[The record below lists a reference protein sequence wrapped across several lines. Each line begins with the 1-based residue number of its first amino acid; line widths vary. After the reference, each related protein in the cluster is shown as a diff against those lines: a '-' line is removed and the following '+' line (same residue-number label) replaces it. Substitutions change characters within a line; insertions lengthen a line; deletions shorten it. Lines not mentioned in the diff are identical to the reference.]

1 VPGGRGTPG
10 SAPTTSVIWRGW
22 PSAASEERFE
32 RFGQKSALTQSGTA
46 PSREQQGMTYR
57 NIQGMRAIAALIVVL
72 AHIFQNVTPMHTYWA
87 KTFFSVAGGTGV
99 DIFFV
104 ISGFIIYHVMQ
115 RSIASMD
122 TVGKGRAVY
131 TFAMKRFIRIYPLY
145 WIVFGV
151 SCLIMVWAP
160 PTESPPHEP
169 MFQLLALIDNLPNYY
184 VSVAWTL
191 TFEVYFYALV
201 ALSLLL
207 FAKRAMVG
215 VAIWFAMVGGAT
227 LLGLW
232 LPWSKPLD
240 FLFAPLVLEF
250 LLGIA
255 VAMLLDRGFH
265 RFHGALLAGAF
276 IWITL
281 GSLFL
286 MPGLFASNVDHWGRL
301 VAINRSFALHVVCRG
316 IPAAIFIY
324 GLVVLEIR
332 QRWIMPRVLQ
342 YIGNAS
348 FSIYLW
354 HVVVFN
360 AVAEIFIRLGWIGVV
375 NSIALTALM
384 VAIGLCI
391 GLLSYKF
398 LEEPLLRHLG
408 QRFLGRSVSSHSL
421 EPVGYAR

>member
-1 VPGGRGTPG
+1 
-10 SAPTTSVIWRGW
+10 
-22 PSAASEERFE
+22 
-32 RFGQKSALTQSGTA
+32 
-46 PSREQQGMTYR
+46 MTYR
-57 NIQGMRAIAALIVVL
+57 NIQGMRAIAALIVIM
-72 AHIFQNVTPMHTYWA
+72 AHIFPNIMPMHTHWV
-87 KTFFSVAGGTGV
+87 KTFFSVVGGTGV

-122 TVGKGRAVY
+122 TVGKGRALY
-131 TFAMKRFIRIYPLY
+131 AFAMKRFIRIYPLY
-145 WIVFGV
+145 WIVFGT
-151 SCLIMVWAP
+151 SCLIMAWAP
-160 PTESPPHEP
+160 PAELPPQEP
-169 MFQLLALIDNLPNYY
+169 LLQLLALIDNLPNYY

-191 TFEVYFYALV
+191 TFEVYFYAVV
-201 ALSLLL
+201 ALGLLL
-207 FAKRAMVG
+207 FARRAMVG
-215 VAIWFAMVGGAT
+215 VTIWFAIVGGAT

-232 LPWSKPLD
+232 FPWSKPLD
-240 FLFAPLVLEF
+240 FVFAPLVLEF
-250 LLGIA
+250 LLGIV
-255 VAMLLDRGFH
+255 VAMLIDRGFQ

-276 IWITL
+276 IWIAI

-286 MPGLFASNVDHWGRL
+286 MPSIFALNVDHWGRL

-324 GLVVLEIR
+324 GIVVLEIR

-360 AVAEIFIRLGWIGVV
+360 AVAEVFVRLGWVGVV
-375 NSIALTALM
+375 SPIGLTALM
-384 VAIGLCI
+384 IAIGLSI
-391 GLLSYKF
+391 GLLSYQC

-408 QRFLGRSVSSHSL
+408 QRFLGRGVSSHSL
-421 EPVGYAR
+421 EPSGYAR